1 MAIFALILNS
11 TTKGATL
18 DFTLA
23 LFYLVL
29 TITCEAL
36 LVDSG
41 LYNSLNYMPYY
52 RGAMWSAAVVWTLV
66 SGGRLWFYASKPILN
81 ETSSSMR
88 DLVKNFFKNRSK
100 DTRKCIGFTCLWVF
114 VFFTVMPT
122 TFSSIMASVVLCAAP
137 NMVDETKNCTIWES
151 TESKRIATG
160 TLLIAQALVPGILVL
175 IPVCFSILFVIA
187 VCKMDCCDDDDD

>member
-11 TTKGATL
+11 KTKGAIL

-23 LFYLVL
+23 LLYLVL

-36 LVDSG
+36 LLDSG

-66 SGGRLWFYASKPILN
+66 SGGRLWFYASKSILC

-88 DLVKNFFKNRSK
+88 DLVKNFFTRKDTNK
-100 DTRKCIGFTCLWVF
+100 DTRKCIGIACLLVF
-114 VFFTVMPT
+114 VFFTCVLTIFSCIT
-122 TFSSIMASVVLCAAP
+122 TSVVLCAP
-137 NMVDETKNCTIWES
+137 NMVEKTKNCTIWES

-175 IPVCFSILFVIA
+175 IPVCISFLF
-187 VCKMDCCDDDDD
+187 C

>member
-81 ETSSSMR
+81 ET
-88 DLVKNFFKNRSK
+88 
-100 DTRKCIGFTCLWVF
+100 
-114 VFFTVMPT
+114 
-122 TFSSIMASVVLCAAP
+122 
-137 NMVDETKNCTIWES
+137 
-151 TESKRIATG
+151 
-160 TLLIAQALVPGILVL
+160 
-175 IPVCFSILFVIA
+175 
-187 VCKMDCCDDDDD
+187 